1 MFLALKNPFQG
12 YTEFCAKTRLQSVQ
26 TGKFRISVTEGSQV
40 KGRGMARS
48 KAKNE
53 KMEKKTSI
61 VFYEQHRSSY
71 SETEVNFWKD
81 NTLRSYEI
89 KLVGSEM
96 RLVTRSLFLNILS
109 SVVEHWYRKLVLGV
123 MRMTSKPEAES
134 STLSEGNSHVFLMCI
149 YIDL

>member
-53 KMEKKTSI
+53 KMEKKPVLYFMSNI
-61 VFYEQHRSSY
+61 VHHIVKQKSTFG
-71 SETEVNFWKD
+71 KI
-81 NTLRSYEI
+81 TLFG
-89 KLVGSEM
+89 LM
-96 RLVTRSLFLNILS
+96 R
-109 SVVEHWYRKLVLGV
+109 
-123 MRMTSKPEAES
+123 
-134 STLSEGNSHVFLMCI
+134 
-149 YIDL
+149 